1 MKVDHLTKHL
11 NIYNMGAKK
20 ARRLQRQAQ
29 AQADRQFDYNTELQR
44 EAMAKYEARQADYE
58 QMQFFNPYD
67 NMQNY
72 YADLKNAYEG
82 MENRFEELQVSTA
95 AADFQMEQSAQQRSD
110 ILQALTGAAGTSGIA
125 GLAQTL
131 ANQNMLKNA
140 KISADIAKQEGA
152 NRLAA
157 AKGSLSVELAEAKGE
172 AMRQNMEASKQATLL
187 GMQQAVTG
195 VAASNMSQAQSNQ
208 MSASLYGTQL
218 RNQATQTMLSAFS
231 SAPVQDFLNGL
242 GE

>member
-1 MKVDHLTKHL
+1 MSWLAAATLVSGYMAARAQRKSAAAMERMSREQFEQNKKIFEEQEKLL
-11 NIYNMGAKK
+11 NIERDKYRAQTFINPFGDLENPFEDLTVNTQQAEFLS
-20 ARRLQRQAQ
+20 RRLEQAQ
-29 AQADRQFDYNTELQR
+29 SNIL
-44 EAMAKYEARQADYE
+44 
-58 QMQFFNPYD
+58 
-67 NMQNY
+67 
-72 YADLKNAYEG
+72 
-82 MENRFEELQVSTA
+82 STLR
-95 AADFQMEQSAQQRSD
+95 D
-110 ILQALTGAAGTSGIA
+110 AAGASGIA

-187 GMQQAVTG
+187 GMQQAITG

-208 MSASLYGTQL
+208 MSANLYGTQL
-218 RNQATQTMLSAFS
+218 RNQATQKMLSAFS
-231 SAPVQDFLNGL
+231 SEPVQEFLKGL
-242 GE
+242 DT

>member
-1 MKVDHLTKHL
+1 MSWLAAATVVSGYMAARAQRKSAAAMERMSREQFEQNKKIFEEQEKLL
-11 NIYNMGAKK
+11 NIERDKYRAQTFINPFGDLENPFEDLTVNTQQAEFLS
-20 ARRLQRQAQ
+20 RRLEQAQ
-29 AQADRQFDYNTELQR
+29 SNIL
-44 EAMAKYEARQADYE
+44 
-58 QMQFFNPYD
+58 
-67 NMQNY
+67 
-72 YADLKNAYEG
+72 
-82 MENRFEELQVSTA
+82 STLR
-95 AADFQMEQSAQQRSD
+95 D
-110 ILQALTGAAGTSGIA
+110 AAGASGIA

-187 GMQQAVTG
+187 GMQQAITG

-231 SAPVQDFLNGL
+231 SEPVQEFLKGL
-242 GE
+242 DT

>member
-1 MKVDHLTKHL
+1 MSWLAAATVVSGYMAARAQRRSAASMERMSREQFEQNKKIFEEQEKLL
-11 NIYNMGAKK
+11 NIERDKYRAQTFINPFGDLENPFEDLTVNTQQAEFLS
-20 ARRLQRQAQ
+20 RRLEQAQ
-29 AQADRQFDYNTELQR
+29 SNIL
-44 EAMAKYEARQADYE
+44 
-58 QMQFFNPYD
+58 
-67 NMQNY
+67 
-72 YADLKNAYEG
+72 
-82 MENRFEELQVSTA
+82 STLR
-95 AADFQMEQSAQQRSD
+95 D
-110 ILQALTGAAGTSGIA
+110 AAGASGIA

-187 GMQQAVTG
+187 GMQQAITG

-231 SAPVQDFLNGL
+231 SEPVQEFLKGL
-242 GE
+242 DT

>member
-1 MKVDHLTKHL
+1 MSWLAAATLVSGYMAARAQRKSAAAMERMSREQFEQNKKIFEEQEKLL
-11 NIYNMGAKK
+11 NIERDKYRAQTFINPFGDLENPFEDLTVNTQQAEFLS
-20 ARRLQRQAQ
+20 RRLEQAQ
-29 AQADRQFDYNTELQR
+29 SNIL
-44 EAMAKYEARQADYE
+44 
-58 QMQFFNPYD
+58 
-67 NMQNY
+67 
-72 YADLKNAYEG
+72 
-82 MENRFEELQVSTA
+82 STLR
-95 AADFQMEQSAQQRSD
+95 D
-110 ILQALTGAAGTSGIA
+110 AAGASGIA

-187 GMQQAVTG
+187 GMQQAITG

-231 SAPVQDFLNGL
+231 SEPVQEFLKGL
-242 GE
+242 DT

>member
-1 MKVDHLTKHL
+1 MSWLAAATVVSGYMAAKAQRRSAAAMERMSREQFEQNKKIFEEQEKLL
-11 NIYNMGAKK
+11 NIERDKYRAQTFINPFGDLENPFEDLTVNTQQAEFLS
-20 ARRLQRQAQ
+20 RRLEQAQ
-29 AQADRQFDYNTELQR
+29 SNIL
-44 EAMAKYEARQADYE
+44 
-58 QMQFFNPYD
+58 
-67 NMQNY
+67 
-72 YADLKNAYEG
+72 
-82 MENRFEELQVSTA
+82 STLR
-95 AADFQMEQSAQQRSD
+95 D
-110 ILQALTGAAGTSGIA
+110 AAGASGIA

-187 GMQQAVTG
+187 GMQQAMTG

-231 SAPVQDFLNGL
+231 SEPVQDFLKGL

>member
-1 MKVDHLTKHL
+1 MSWLAAATVVSGYMAARAQRKSAAAMERMSREQFEQNKKIFEEQEKLL
-11 NIYNMGAKK
+11 NIERDKYRAQTFINPFGDLENPFEDLTVNTQQAEFLS
-20 ARRLQRQAQ
+20 RRLEQAQ
-29 AQADRQFDYNTELQR
+29 SNIL
-44 EAMAKYEARQADYE
+44 
-58 QMQFFNPYD
+58 
-67 NMQNY
+67 
-72 YADLKNAYEG
+72 
-82 MENRFEELQVSTA
+82 STLR
-95 AADFQMEQSAQQRSD
+95 D
-110 ILQALTGAAGTSGIA
+110 AAGASGIA

-231 SAPVQDFLNGL
+231 SAPVQDFLKGL

>member
-1 MKVDHLTKHL
+1 MSWLAAATVVSGYMAAKAQRRSAAAMERMSREQFEQNKKIFEEQEKLL
-11 NIYNMGAKK
+11 NIERDKYRAQTFINPFGDLENPFEDLTVNTQQAEFLS
-20 ARRLQRQAQ
+20 RRLEQAQ
-29 AQADRQFDYNTELQR
+29 SNIL
-44 EAMAKYEARQADYE
+44 
-58 QMQFFNPYD
+58 
-67 NMQNY
+67 
-72 YADLKNAYEG
+72 
-82 MENRFEELQVSTA
+82 STLR
-95 AADFQMEQSAQQRSD
+95 D
-110 ILQALTGAAGTSGIA
+110 AAGASGIA

-187 GMQQAVTG
+187 GMQQAMTG

-231 SAPVQDFLNGL
+231 SEPVQEFLKGL
-242 GE
+242 GD

>member
-1 MKVDHLTKHL
+1 MSWLAAATVVSGYMAAKAQRRSAASMERMSREQFEQNKKIFEEQEKLL
-11 NIYNMGAKK
+11 NIERDKYRAQTFINPFGDLENPFEDLTVNTQQAEFLS
-20 ARRLQRQAQ
+20 RRLEQAQ
-29 AQADRQFDYNTELQR
+29 SNIL
-44 EAMAKYEARQADYE
+44 
-58 QMQFFNPYD
+58 
-67 NMQNY
+67 
-72 YADLKNAYEG
+72 
-82 MENRFEELQVSTA
+82 STLR
-95 AADFQMEQSAQQRSD
+95 D
-110 ILQALTGAAGTSGIA
+110 AAGASGIA

-231 SAPVQDFLNGL
+231 SAPVQDFLKGL